1 MSITWAKIIGQSPEF
16 NLEAR
21 IFNGVCFL
29 TALGTLFGSI
39 GNLLLEAQQVAFLFI
54 VVFGCMAVCYYYAR
68 VKQKF
73 LAGVLLYMISTNI
86 LNFANFWYNSG
97 INGPALLIYTLSNFL
112 VVSIIPKKQYLFWI
126 SLNVVAVLSLLFIQY
141 RYPHLIP
148 TESTTNRFIR
158 MAFAYCLTLIY
169 IFQITKYIRESYN
182 SERAMVEK
190 HAAELQ
196 IANDTK
202 NKLFSIL
209 AHDLQ
214 SPLSSIQNYLEILSE
229 LQLDEDERQSFEKNL
244 LTSTRGTKQM
254 VTNLLLWSKAQMGGV
269 KVNLVAVDVKKNVY
283 EIFKTYY
290 SIANEKRIAL
300 SDQLKTHGLISAD
313 KDMLQLI
320 IRNLID
326 NAIKFTPS
334 GGEIIIAD
342 EIIGDTCCIS
352 IQDSGIGIPVEQQA
366 SIFSLK
372 ATSTFGTKNEK
383 GVGLGLVLCKEYIE
397 LQGGKIT
404 FESTPGMGTT
414 FYVSFKL
421 FGKGKELELAEK
433 AEAAGKVL
441 DREPG

>member
-29 TALGTLFGSI
+29 TALGTLFGTI
-39 GNLLLEAQQVAFLFI
+39 GNLLLEAQQVAVLFTI
-54 VVFGCMAVCYYYAR
+54 VFGCMAVCYYYAR
-68 VKQKF
+68 VKQRF
-73 LAGVLLYMISTNI
+73 LTGVLLYMISTNI

-97 INGPALLIYTLSNFL
+97 VNGPALLIYTLSNFL

-126 SLNVVAVLSLLFIQY
+126 SLNVLIVLSLLLVQY

-148 TESTTNRFIR
+148 TEAVTNRFIR
-158 MAFAYCLTLIY
+158 MGFVYCVTLVF

-182 SERAMVEK
+182 SERALVEK

-196 IANDTK
+196 IANETK

-214 SPLSSIQNYLEILSE
+214 SPLSSIQNYLEVLSE
-229 LQLDEDERQSFEKNL
+229 LRLDQDERQSFEKNL

-254 VTNLLLWSKAQMGGV
+254 VSNLLLWSKAQMDGV
-269 KVNLVAVDVKKNVY
+269 KVNLAGVDVKRTVH

-290 SIANEKRIAL
+290 TIAAEKKITL
-300 SDQLKTHGLISAD
+300 SNQLEANGLISAD

-326 NAIKFTPS
+326 NAIKFTPP

-342 EIIGDTCCIS
+342 EIAGDACCI
-352 IQDSGIGIPVEQQA
+352 IIKDSGIGIPVEQQA

-372 ATSTFGTKNEK
+372 AASTFGTKNEK

-397 LQGGKIT
+397 MQDGKIR
-404 FESTPGMGTT
+404 FESTPGVGTT

-421 FGKGKELELAEK
+421 FARDDEK
-433 AEAAGKVL
+433 QIAAEAVAVYNL
-441 DREPG
+441 